1 MKSNVMDTLLE
12 MVCDKLEVIAKAG
25 ELNGTLASELDT
37 LIDIKKD
44 ILEVQAM
51 EEYTNNQNMYMNN
64 NGYSGTP
71 MHGYN
76 SYDNGMNGNSMNGNS
91 YSRGYVIHPYDTD
104 RMRGGY
110 GWDQSYGRMNSGYSR
125 DDAEQDIMNKLH
137 AMAQNTTPEKREMI
151 NKFMS
156 EMERA

>member
-1 MKSNVMDTLLE
+1 MKSNVMEKLLE

-25 ELNGTLASELDT
+25 ELNGTLANELDT

-76 SYDNGMNGNSMNGNS
+76 SYNNGMNGNSYG
-91 YSRGYVIHPYDTD
+91 RGYVIHPYDTD
-104 RMRGGY
+104 RMRGDY
-110 GWDQSYGRMNSGYSR
+110 GWDQSYGRMNMARGYSR
-125 DDAEQDIMNKLH
+125 DNAEQEVMNKLSD
-137 AMAQNTTPEKREMI
+137 MAQNASPEKRDMI
-151 NKFMS
+151 NRFMN
-156 EMERA
+156 EMDKMN

>member
-64 NGYSGTP
+64 NGYSGSP
-71 MHGYN
+71 MHSYN
-76 SYDNGMNGNSMNGNS
+76 SYNSGMNGNS

-104 RMRGGY
+104 RMRGDY
-110 GWDQSYGRMNSGYSR
+110 GWDQSYGRMNMSRGYSR
-125 DDAEQDIMNKLH
+125 DNAEQEVMNKLSD
-137 AMAQNTTPEKREMI
+137 MAQNASPEKRDMI
-151 NKFMS
+151 NRFMN
-156 EMERA
+156 EMGNVS